1 MSGDLQSTDKN
12 RSFSIPAGGNCGK
25 EREKCGKEVFLR
37 EDGGEEEESER
48 LDGRKEGGV
57 DLRVYIEREREEGGR
72 KARIGPPQ
80 LAVRECGALDAS
92 DGGAMETS
100 DGD

>member
-1 MSGDLQSTDKN
+1 MRKG
-12 RSFSIPAGGNCGK
+12 
-25 EREKCGKEVFLR
+25 VFLR

-57 DLRVYIEREREEGGR
+57 DLRVYIERERERWGR
-72 KARIGPPQ
+72 KARIGSPQ
-80 LAVRECGALDAS
+80 LAVRECGALDAR